1 MGRRPLRSVLT
12 TDDRNGQGA
21 QLCRSAAGSSALSIV
36 QVTTR
41 GFVFPVVADIEA
53 AAYIDICPG
62 ATGCSAWRFPEG
74 NAITYG
80 LDLGPVRLRL
90 QLDRLNGRTTT
101 GWGLI

>member
-1 MGRRPLRSVLT
+1 M
-12 TDDRNGQGA
+12 
-21 QLCRSAAGSSALSIV
+21 

-53 AAYIDICPG
+53 AVYIDICPS

-74 NAITYG
+74 HSVTYG
-80 LDLGPVRLRL
+80 LDIGAVRLRFV
-90 QLDRLNGRTTT
+90 LDRLNGRFTA

>member
-1 MGRRPLRSVLT
+1 MGRRPLRSVFT
-12 TDDRNGQGA
+12 TDDRNGQGV
-21 QLCRSAAGSSALSIV
+21 QLCRPAAGSIALSIV

-53 AAYIDICPG
+53 AVYVDACPG

-74 NAITYG
+74 SGITYG
-80 LDLGPVRLRL
+80 LDIGPVRLRL
-90 QLDRLNGRTTT
+90 QFDRLNGRSTT

>member
-1 MGRRPLRSVLT
+1 MPASPKCSLT
-12 TDDRNGQGA
+12 SDRNGQGL
-21 QLCRSAAGSSALSIV
+21 QLCRSAADPIALPIV

-53 AAYIDICPG
+53 AIYCDTCPG
-62 ATGCSAWRFPEG
+62 ATGCRAWRFPDG
-74 NAITYG
+74 HGITYG

-90 QLDRLNGRTTT
+90 ALDRLNGRKTL